1 MCVRDARWKLHVLP
15 AAAHEPEGRPM
26 VVGSIRGAPDGVTI
40 LAPFEQYNLD
50 AHPGL
55 CTGDAPAA
63 MQLFDLQTDPGEQ
76 RDVAAEHP
84 AEVRRLKAIFDAINQ
99 TVPVVEEVKR
109 VPLTQ

>member
-1 MCVRDARWKLHVLP
+1 MKLKPEPDGRWLDP
-15 AAAHEPEGRPM
+15 R
-26 VVGSIRGAPDGVTI
+26 APDGVTI

-63 MQLFDLQTDPGEQ
+63 MQLFDLQADPGEQ
-76 RDVAAEHP
+76 HDVAAAHP
-84 AEVRRLKAIFDAINQ
+84 AEVQRLKAIFDAINKG
-99 TVPVVEEVKR
+99 VPVVEEVKR